1 MGFLDNSSI
10 TVDAILTTRGR
21 EILSRGGNF
30 DVTKFALSDEEI
42 DYTMYDS
49 THPDGTNSFGVMI
62 DNTSMLEAVPNKA
75 NFSSFLVNS
84 SLEGS
89 RILVGMEDYP
99 RASSTVVHGTIP
111 ITIGTPDEEA
121 EDYTFS
127 VENTSIAKLYRVYEH
142 STAPWKKVL
151 YNESVDSVVGRG
163 LQWKP
168 MPINTLATTT
178 ITVKGNVS
186 GITKIITITP
196 IPVIGSRVSP
206 LNTNQVNV
214 TDPNF

>member
-49 THPDGTNSFGVMI
+49 THPDGTNSFGVMF
-62 DNTSMLEAVPNKA
+62 DNTSMLEAIPNRA
-75 NFSSFLVNS
+75 NLSSFLVNS

-89 RILVGMEDYP
+89 NILVGIEDYP
-99 RASSTVVHGTIP
+99 RASSTVVHGTVP
-111 ITIGTPDEEA
+111 TTIGTPDEVD
-121 EDYTFS
+121 EDYTFTIQ
-127 VENTSIAKLYRVYEH
+127 NTNVVKFWRFYV
-142 STAPWKKVL
+142 STDQPWQVVSSNTK
-151 YNESVDSVVGRG
+151 SVVGRG
-163 LQWKP
+163 IQWEP
-168 MPINTLATTT
+168 IPINTLATTT

-186 GITKIITITP
+186 GITKTVTVTP
-196 IPVIGSRVSP
+196 IPVTDSGVSR

-214 TDPNF
+214 TDPKF

>member
-49 THPDGTNSFGVMI
+49 THPDGTNSFGVML
-62 DNTSMLEAVPNKA
+62 DNTSMLEAIPNRA
-75 NFSSFLVNS
+75 NLSSFLVNS

-89 RILVGMEDYP
+89 RILIAIEDYP
-99 RASSTVVHGTIP
+99 RASSTVVHGTVP
-111 ITIGTPDEEA
+111 TTIGTPDEEA
-121 EDYTFS
+121 EDYTFTIQ
-127 VENTSIAKLYRVYEH
+127 NTNVVKFWRFYV
-142 STAPWKKVL
+142 STDQPWQVVSSNTK
-151 YNESVDSVVGRG
+151 SVVGRG
-163 LQWKP
+163 IQWEP
-168 MPINTLATTT
+168 IPINTLATTT

-186 GITKIITITP
+186 GITKTVTITP
-196 IPVIGSRVSP
+196 IPVTDSGMSP
-206 LNTNQVNV
+206 VDSTVDV
-214 TDPNF
+214 TDPKF

>member
-49 THPDGTNSFGVMI
+49 THPDGTNSFGVML
-62 DNTSMLEAVPNKA
+62 DNTSMLEAIPNRA
-75 NFSSFLVNS
+75 NLSSFLVNS

-89 RILVGMEDYP
+89 RILIAIEDYP
-99 RASSTVVHGTIP
+99 RASSTVVHGTVP
-111 ITIGTPDEEA
+111 TTIGTPDEEA
-121 EDYTFS
+121 EDYTFTIQ
-127 VENTSIAKLYRVYEH
+127 NTNVVKFWRFYV
-142 STAPWKKVL
+142 STDQPWQVVSS
-151 YNESVDSVVGRG
+151 NTRSVVGRG
-163 LQWKP
+163 IQWEP
-168 MPINTLATTT
+168 IPINTLATTT

-186 GITKIITITP
+186 GITKTVTITP
-196 IPVIGSRVSP
+196 IPVTDSGMSP
-206 LNTNQVNV
+206 VDSTVDV
-214 TDPNF
+214 TDPKF